1 MRGDVRVCECT
12 RSVFPITEMIE
23 KPAPGKAPWNL
34 IIAART
40 FQPEIFQG
48 PRPHA
53 APRVQL
59 QAGK

>member
-1 MRGDVRVCECT
+1 MHGAVRVGECT
-12 RSVFPITEMIE
+12 GSVFSITEMIE
-23 KPAPGKAPWNL
+23 KAAPGKAPWNL

-53 APRVQL
+53 APRVRL